1 MEGNNRKT
9 LLITGA
15 SRGIGKAIIEKFAAQ
30 QFNIAFCSLQEKNVL
45 ALVAELKNK
54 FPDITVLGKA
64 VDMSQRESVKAFGKE
79 ALAKFNHI
87 DLLINNA
94 GLFQP
99 GMVHNEEEGQLEKM
113 IETNL
118 YSAYYMTRAVVEKM
132 KEKKAGTIMNICSIA
147 GLKAYPNGGSYS
159 ISKFAMQGLSKALRE
174 ELKEYQIG
182 VTTIYPGAVLT
193 DAWAGVD
200 LPEERFIDVQDIA
213 ESIYSIYCLSRR
225 TVVEDLVV
233 RPMLGDI

>member
-1 MEGNNRKT
+1 MKKT

-15 SRGIGKAIIEKFAAQ
+15 SRGIGKAIIEKFASQ
-30 QFNIAFCSLQEKNVL
+30 NFNIAFCSLQEKNVQSL
-45 ALVAELKNK
+45 IAELKNK
-54 FPDITVLGKA
+54 YPDLAILGKA
-64 VDMSQRESVKAFGKE
+64 VDMSKRESVKAFGHE
-79 ALAKFNHI
+79 VLNAFQHV

-132 KEKKAGTIMNICSIA
+132 KEQKSGTIINICSIA

-174 ELKEYQIG
+174 ELKEYQIA
-182 VTTIYPGAVLT
+182 VTTVYPGATLT

-200 LPEERFIDVQDIA
+200 LPEDRFIDVQDIA
-213 ESIYSIYCLSRR
+213 ASVYDIYQLSKR
-225 TVVEDLVV
+225 TVIEDIVI